1 MLPNAHQWGQAAAYC
16 LSSAPS
22 SPDSNFSSR
31 IGNFA
36 DQMGGLVT
44 GPPRIRRDQTV
55 PQRLRLRQLADLILR
70 SIAQRCVSK
79 DGGTVRTRGH
89 PSRRPRKSAVS
100 SELVNLSRGFR

>member
-36 DQMGGLVT
+36 NQMGGLVT

-55 PQRLRLRQLADLILR
+55 PQRLGLRQLADLILR

-100 SELVNLSRGFR
+100 SG